1 MQIKIT
7 KDLIFRNIL
16 AMIIIKQ
23 DRIHNKKRNRKRK
36 RNINR
41 YRKRKKNRKYL
52 NRMINKNKF
61 RKMVW
66 HKGNNL
72 YLNNSYNKPIKNMN
86 KLVN

>member
-16 AMIIIKQ
+16 AMMIIKQ
-23 DRIHNKKRNRKRK
+23 DRIHNKKRNRNRNKK
-36 RNINR
+36 RNR
-41 YRKRKKNRKYL
+41 NRKYL